1 MTINHDVSLR
11 ERWLDVYNEFTVVAR
26 NLSIKTPYHV
36 TRIKRGMGK
45 VTLDTYHINA
55 FYKAIDIVL
64 ANLRPRYQTVR
75 EIAITFKFL

>member
-1 MTINHDVSLR
+1 MMCLSLR

-55 FYKAIDIVL
+55 FYKAVETFL
-64 ANLRPRYQTVR
+64 EGLVTRYQAVH
-75 EIAITFKFL
+75 EIASTF